1 MLLLSFPV
9 LAELNEVLGRQHFR
23 RYVHEDEVRRFLA
36 AFAREAEW
44 VEITTSITACR
55 DPKDNKFLELAVDGH
70 ATHIVS
76 GDDDLLALNP
86 FRNISI
92 LRPVAILERVG

>member
-1 MLLLSFPV
+1 M